1 MVLSKVFLVVF
12 TLCMP
17 PQSLNIVSWML
28 CMMGRRRIQG
38 CPYSDILE
46 FINVWN
52 TIIYS
57 FVVFSVRFFSF
68 KDMIRSTYLSL
79 ESGWLGLNTISGPN
93 KLCNL
98 GKLFNP
104 LILSFSV
111 CKMGKMSY
119 FIKFIVRFIVRL
131 LVYVSLEKKTLT
143 VN

>member
-1 MVLSKVFLVVF
+1 MVLSKVYLVVF

-52 TIIYS
+52 AIIYN
-57 FVVFSVRFFSF
+57 FVVLSVRFFSF
-68 KDMIRSTYLSL
+68 KDMIRSTYLCL
-79 ESGWLGLNTISGPN
+79 ELGCLVLNPISGPN

-98 GKLFNP
+98 GKLLNP
-104 LILSFSV
+104 LTLSFSV
-111 CKMGKMSY
+111 CKMGEMSY
-119 FIKFIVRFIVRL
+119 FIKFIVRYI
-131 LVYVSLEKKTLT
+131 VSLHIIRKKTLT